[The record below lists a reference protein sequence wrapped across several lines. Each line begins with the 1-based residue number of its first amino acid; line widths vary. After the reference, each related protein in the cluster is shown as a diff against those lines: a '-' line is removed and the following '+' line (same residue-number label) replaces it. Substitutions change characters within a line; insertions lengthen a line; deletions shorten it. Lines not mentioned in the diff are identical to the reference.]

1 MIQDDRHGPCSLD
14 EQHLLQAAV
23 TPRTLNELHL
33 ELADWRELHRLLCLA
48 EADVLA
54 VAHGREDESESPL
67 GAESNAREQIVR
79 ARRWVGQVHDHFAY
93 EKNADDSQPS

>member
-23 TPRTLNELHL
+23 TQRTRDELHL
-33 ELADWRELHRLLCLA
+33 ELADWRELHRLLCFA
-48 EADVLA
+48 EADVLT
-54 VAHGREDESESPL
+54 VALGREDGSESPL

-79 ARRWVGQVHDHFAY
+79 ARRWVGQVHDYLAH
-93 EKNADDSQPS
+93 ENNAADSQPG